1 MPSNFARDYLSFTK
15 KERIGIITLVT
26 LILSVYFLPQLFP
39 KNDVKPTAKEI
50 SAFQELANELEDEDS
65 EKPNEASMATLTNPV
80 PVVDTREKTTVF
92 NFDPNTIGVEDWKRL
107 GIRARTAETIRR
119 YISKGGQFKKPE
131 DLEKIYGLRH
141 EDFLR
146 LEPYVRITAN
156 TPTIFTEK
164 EKPYHARDTPF
175 VTKAMVRKISVVEL
189 NTADTVALINLPGIG
204 PALARRI
211 IHFRD
216 RLGGFYSID
225 QVKETY
231 GVSDSTFNIIKP
243 YLILGNTP
251 VTHININAA
260 DAATLKQHPYFT
272 WAMANALVQY
282 REQHGPFQH
291 LEDLSAI
298 NAILP
303 DQLKRLI
310 PYLSIY

>member
-65 EKPNEASMATLTNPV
+65 EKSNKPGMATLTNPV
-80 PVVDTREKTTVF
+80 PVVDTREKPTVF

-156 TPTIFTEK
+156 IPTIFTEK

-175 VTKAMVRKISVVEL
+175 VTQAAVRKISVVEL
-189 NTADTVALINLPGIG
+189 NTADTAALINLPGIG
-204 PALARRI
+204 PTLARRI

-216 RLGGFYSID
+216 RLGGFYNID

-231 GVSDSTFNIIKP
+231 GVSGSTFNIIKP
-243 YLILGNTP
+243 YLILGNKP
-251 VTHININAA
+251 VNHININLA